1 MWTCQLMMIKSL
13 LYHSTQQISNSIN
26 LSTILMVVMSVM
38 LIIHSILFT
47 QDGLLKLM
55 DCSLML
61 WTNLYWKP
69 VHLVLN
75 QIILL
80 LFQIL
85 SKMVLSLIPV
95 KSHTLH
101 LLSKIIKSSNIISDQ
116 ELQENLVS
124 IMPLNYL
131 VELTTVQ
138 IMIIFTLL
146 LFRMTNSKQ

>member
-1 MWTCQLMMIKSL
+1 MLTYQLMMIKLL

-26 LSTILMVVMSVM
+26 LSIILMAVMFVM

-55 DCSLML
+55 DCFLML
-61 WTNLYWKP
+61 WTNLYWKQ

-95 KSHTLH
+95 KSHTLP
-101 LLSKIIKSSNIISDQ
+101 LLSKIIKSLNIISDQ
-116 ELQENLVS
+116 ELQEFGLDNA
-124 IMPLNYL
+124 
-131 VELTTVQ
+131 T
-138 IMIIFTLL
+138 
-146 LFRMTNSKQ
+146 